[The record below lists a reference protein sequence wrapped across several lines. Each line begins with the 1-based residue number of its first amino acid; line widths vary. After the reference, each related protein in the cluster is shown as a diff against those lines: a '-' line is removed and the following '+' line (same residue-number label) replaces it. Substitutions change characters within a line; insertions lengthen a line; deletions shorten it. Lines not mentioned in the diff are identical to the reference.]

1 MFLGGVAGHYNAGQI
16 MPSQFYDPQHRPI
29 NLQRRPHLALD
40 DAATRELITRARIG
54 HVATVWD
61 DQPFINV
68 SNFWYDA
75 ERHEINFHSNL
86 AGRVRANSERAPKV
100 CFEASEFGRLLPS
113 NVALEFSLQ
122 YESALVFGSIRVL
135 DDAAEKRRALYGMI
149 AKYFPAMS
157 PGQEYRPITDEE
169 LAQTSVYAISI
180 ESWSG
185 KRNWVERAVQ
195 SDDWPRLGDKW
206 FK

>member
-1 MFLGGVAGHYNAGQI
+1 LIRVGCGGHYNAGQY

-29 NLQRRPHLALD
+29 HLQRRPHLALD
-40 DAATRELITRARIG
+40 DDATRALITRARIG

-68 SNFWYDA
+68 SNYWYDA
-75 ERHEINFHSNL
+75 DRHEIIFHSNL
-86 AGRVRANSERAPKV
+86 AGRVRANSEHAPKV

-122 YESALVFGSIRVL
+122 YESVVAFGTIRVL
-135 DDAAEKRRALYGMI
+135 ADADEKRRALYGMI
-149 AKYFPAMS
+149 AKYFAAMT

-169 LAQTSVYAISI
+169 LAQTSVYAIAI

-185 KRNWVERAVQ
+185 KRNWVEQAVQ
-195 SDDWPRLGDKW
+195 SDEWPALDAKW
-206 FK
+206 FE

>member
-1 MFLGGVAGHYNAGQI
+1 

-29 NLQRRPHLALD
+29 HLQRRPHLALD
-40 DAATRELITRARIG
+40 DDATRALITRARIG

-75 ERHEINFHSNL
+75 DRHEIIFHSNL
-86 AGRVRANSERAPKV
+86 AGRVRANTEHAPKI
-100 CFEASEFGRLLPS
+100 CFEASEFGRLLLS

-122 YESALVFGSIRVL
+122 YESVVAFGTIRVL
-135 DDAAEKRRALYGMI
+135 ADADEKRRALYGMI
-149 AKYFPAMS
+149 AKYFAAMT

-169 LAQTSVYAISI
+169 LAQTSVYAIAI

-185 KRNWVERAVQ
+185 KRNWVEQAVQ
-195 SDDWPRLGDKW
+195 SDEWPALDAKW
-206 FK
+206 FE